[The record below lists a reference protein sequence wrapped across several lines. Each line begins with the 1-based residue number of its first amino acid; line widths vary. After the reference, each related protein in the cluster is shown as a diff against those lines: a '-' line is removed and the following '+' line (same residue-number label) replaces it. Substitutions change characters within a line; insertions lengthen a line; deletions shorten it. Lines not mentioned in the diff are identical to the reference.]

1 MKYGKEVISTT
12 GANRPN
18 HYFYGS
24 IELTVEA
31 PEGYEVW
38 YNNNQA
44 PYEDSNGIHGIPV
57 EGGKVTI
64 TNSGEFHFKLAKV
77 FTVDGREYRKLA
89 NSYTRVKLVKQNELP
104 APNVTVKTKEGG
116 TTLTPSGPNTYTM
129 TENVVTVTLESTMY
143 WPLNA
148 TIAYDT
154 NGNATPS
161 FSTSYTKPFDV
172 RGAGTLAVFT
182 LVPKAGGGYAYERAA
197 YTFKLA
203 DSLQTVPVSTY
214 GGNCTAYYMDES
226 GNWVSFP
233 ANGSPL
239 GYRLKVGTKVKIVP
253 NPPSGQVFKKWK
265 ISNYE
270 EWHIWGAYGAG
281 DYHSPELIFH
291 VPKPQYSSYGSE
303 PKILSIEATFGTAA
317 EANISGQ
324 TLVGLVMNKTVG
336 DSISLWDTSKEMRT
350 ISCQWWV
357 GDSVGAPDDV
367 LPGGVKFD
375 PDKTYTV
382 QVTIKANPGASFA
395 SSAGVAIGY
404 YGGHFTVPSNKIT
417 RTNDTLTF
425 TATPIRQIDLTMPA
439 PLTIGDPLP
448 TIEQVGGV
456 PEGVTIQKLEW
467 PGISGG
473 TVPETDNGTVRAAL
487 TLKTDGTH
495 PILVNEYQYPT
506 VNGEEYVYTRNGS
519 SGNDSIVTNGSTVML
534 GSIDLPVKAK
544 GVEVSGTVKSYGDT
558 GENVTVTLTKQGET
572 GTAFTDTLTGAS
584 GSAPYSQTYS
594 FATVP
599 AGEYTLKVEKKGHA
613 PFTKEITVGDSNV
626 TEDVTVYLIGDVNGD
641 GKIDANDMQRIYA
654 HISGEN
660 KFSNLA
666 QGDVNGDGKVDAND
680 MQRIYAHISGE
691 NPLS

>member
-1 MKYGKEVISTT
+1 M
-12 GANRPN
+12 
-18 HYFYGS
+18 
-24 IELTVEA
+24 
-31 PEGYEVW
+31 
-38 YNNNQA
+38 
-44 PYEDSNGIHGIPV
+44 
-57 EGGKVTI
+57 
-64 TNSGEFHFKLAKV
+64 
-77 FTVDGREYRKLA
+77 
-89 NSYTRVKLVKQNELP
+89 
-104 APNVTVKTKEGG
+104 
-116 TTLTPSGPNTYTM
+116 
-129 TENVVTVTLESTMY
+129 
-143 WPLNA
+143 
-148 TIAYDT
+148 
-154 NGNATPS
+154 
-161 FSTSYTKPFDV
+161 
-172 RGAGTLAVFT
+172 
-182 LVPKAGGGYAYERAA
+182 
-197 YTFKLA
+197 
-203 DSLQTVPVSTY
+203 PVSTN
-214 GGNCTAYYMDES
+214 GNCTAYYMNES
-226 GNWVSFP
+226 GDWVSFQ
-233 ANGSPL
+233 ANNVL

-291 VPKPQYSSYGSE
+291 VPKPQYSSYGGE
-303 PKILSIEATFGTAA
+303 PKTLSIEATFGTAA

-367 LPGGVKFD
+367 LPGAVKFD
-375 PDKTYTV
+375 PDKAYTV
-382 QVTIKANPGASFA
+382 KVTIKANPGASFA
-395 SSAGVAIGY
+395 SSAGVAIGH
-404 YGGHFTVPSNKIT
+404 YGGHFTVPNGKIT
-417 RTNDTLTF
+417 RTDKDTLTF

-495 PILVNEYQYPT
+495 PILVNEYPYPT

-544 GVEVSGTVKSYGDT
+544 GVEVRGTVKSYGSDS
-558 GENVTVTLTKQGET
+558 ESVTVTLTKQGET

-594 FATVP
+594 FAAVP

-626 TEDVTVYLIGDVNGD
+626 TEDVTVYLIGDVTMDGEVDVEDVYLLLQICFRTPTAEELLLGD
-641 GKIDANDMQRIYA
+641 IDN
-654 HISGEN
+654 SGEI
-660 KFSNLA
+660 
-666 QGDVNGDGKVDAND
+666 DVDDV
-680 MQRIYAHISGE
+680 YAC
-691 NPLS
+691 LQMCF